1 LIYLTPD
8 VCASAASK
16 GAQLARFVF
25 TRKNDDSEL
34 PENITPELAKMK
46 IRICTSGYPETG
58 AVYYEG
64 TVRTFIVER
73 LPHQTLIE
81 LLPNLLTVP
90 RFTYRPG
97 QETLLVEHIDD

>member
-1 LIYLTPD
+1 M
-8 VCASAASK
+8 S
-16 GAQLARFVF
+16 RFVF
-25 TRKNDDSEL
+25 TRKQDDSAL
-34 PENITPELAKMK
+34 PEAITPELAKMK

-73 LPHQTLIE
+73 LPHPTLIE

-97 QETLLVEHIDD
+97 QETLLVERIEG